1 MAGNLCAAGWG
12 REQDARAVGSEN
24 VKDRVQGRGLAKP
37 GPPVITASRPPGD
50 AVSVVLAGR
59 MPRLAR
65 SRSSL
70 ARAGLC
76 LAVKVRL
83 IEAGRLLRAPR
94 YCDAGQAAFHL
105 IEQTIEGI

>member
-1 MAGNLCAAGWG
+1 VAGNLCAAGWG

-59 MPRLAR
+59 MRYGSAGEVVPAWVEEILASTST
-65 SRSSL
+65 SRFASL
-70 ARAGLC
+70 TATSPKR
-76 LAVKVRL
+76 
-83 IEAGRLLRAPR
+83 
-94 YCDAGQAAFHL
+94 QA
-105 IEQTIEGI
+105 